1 MFVVVFL
8 HLDTAR
14 ALQFS
19 GSATS

>member
-8 HLDTAR
+8 HLDTTR

>member
-1 MFVVVFL
+1 MFVVFL